1 MFFLINSKISNSE
14 NRNVIRETWANEENM
29 NKYSMDYVFVLGIS
43 LDVGGNR
50 AISKEAEV
58 FGDIVQANF
67 IDTHG
72 SLSLKTLAAFK

>member
-29 NKYSMDYVFVLGIS
+29 NKYTMDYVFVLGVSSDIEE
-43 LDVGGNR
+43 NR
-50 AISKEAEV
+50 AIGKEAEI

-67 IDTHG
+67 IDTYG
-72 SLSLKTLAAFK
+72 NLSLKTLAAFK